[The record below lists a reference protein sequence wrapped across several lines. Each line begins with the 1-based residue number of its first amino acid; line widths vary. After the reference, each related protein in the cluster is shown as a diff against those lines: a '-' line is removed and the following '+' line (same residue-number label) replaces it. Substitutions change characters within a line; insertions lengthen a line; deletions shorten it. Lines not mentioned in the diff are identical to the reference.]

1 MLCEDIFVDCERFME
16 SLLERPQGRSTLQ
29 NFFEKNDKFVRLL
42 LLSAN
47 QNFSLSFVY
56 RMLKF
61 VSRTLETC
69 KFYDVFLCCKYI
81 TYHSHNRDCNGS
93 LTPVGSLGVFP
104 RVRHLSSKKTFRN
117 ALIAHSDYDISVIST
132 LFVLFR

>member
-1 MLCEDIFVDCERFME
+1 MSIYFCLCFVLFLDKINEYLYFIVRSVLNEDIFVDCERFME
-16 SLLERPQGRSTLQ
+16 GLLERPEGRNTLKI
-29 NFFEKNDKFVRLL
+29 FFEDNDKFVRLL

-69 KFYDVFLCCKYI
+69 EFMLNNNCI
-81 TYHSHNRDCNGS
+81 
-93 LTPVGSLGVFP
+93 
-104 RVRHLSSKKTFRN
+104 
-117 ALIAHSDYDISVIST
+117 
-132 LFVLFR
+132 VLFIFSSLQSLFFR

>member
-1 MLCEDIFVDCERFME
+1 ME
-16 SLLERPQGRSTLQ
+16 SLLERAEGRSTLQ
-29 NFFEKNDKFVRLL
+29 NFFDDNDRFVRLF

-69 KFYDVFLCCKYI
+69 KCYYVVLLHAVK
-81 TYHSHNRDCNGS
+81 
-93 LTPVGSLGVFP
+93 
-104 RVRHLSSKKTFRN
+104 
-117 ALIAHSDYDISVIST
+117 
-132 LFVLFR
+132 FVLFTLLSSLIFVGVFLQMRSNQAI

>member
-1 MLCEDIFVDCERFME
+1 MVGASFATNSSYSLFSRRPVLCEDIFVDCERFME

-69 KFYDVFLCCKYI
+69 KFYDVF
-81 TYHSHNRDCNGS
+81 
-93 LTPVGSLGVFP
+93 
-104 RVRHLSSKKTFRN
+104 
-117 ALIAHSDYDISVIST
+117 
-132 LFVLFR
+132 FVL

>member
-1 MLCEDIFVDCERFME
+1 MKIYLLTVRDSWKVYWNDPKEDPHYRI
-16 SLLERPQGRSTLQ
+16 SL
-29 NFFEKNDKFVRLL
+29 KKMIKFVRLL

-81 TYHSHNRDCNGS
+81 THHSQNRDCNGS